1 MQKLSRSLI
10 ALGGLAALAACG
22 DDVSITPPAT
32 IPAAVVGVTVS
43 PTSLTLKVGE
53 SAALGVSVETT
64 GGAGTGVTWSSSS
77 NTVATVS
84 ATGTV
89 TAVAAGNTT
98 VRATSTV
105 DNTKSGAAQVT
116 VTAPV
121 VRSVTVSPT
130 ALALTVGQTA
140 TAVATVD
147 RDAPLAG
154 TVTWAS
160 STASVATVSAAGLIT
175 GVSAGTSV
183 ITATS
188 TADNTK
194 SAALAVTVSP
204 VPNNLLS
211 LNVAPTN
218 VNIGP
223 GASQQLT
230 ATVNT
235 VGTPTV
241 TYTYASG
248 NTGVAT
254 VSNTGLVTGV
264 AQGTTVVTVSASTN
278 TNTLT
283 TSVTVNVN
291 AASVSISSLTTC
303 TGGPPCTVVPV
314 NLAGVAGQIE
324 ATLNINSGAQQIAK
338 VDVLIDNVVAATQN
352 FGVNGA
358 PNAPVTLS
366 INTAEFD
373 ANYNPKWINGLRTIS
388 AKITPVNGGS
398 PTASNTIQ
406 FTLTNPDVVYFNPTG
421 LTHTGNSATGPATA
435 AGTTYWKGGFTYSAF
450 LVAYSGQVASLTYTS
465 DDCGSQ
471 GATASPWVATF
482 SCAGVENN
490 GGASGATQS
499 IQNAVAVAYNAGYT
513 LTAAPTTFMTAA
525 SAGYVP
531 GKPVYAVVH
540 TNEDNVGPTTATP
553 AYNNVNIAGWH
564 GNGSNGAA
572 LFSTA
577 SLSSTITIAGTTYSV
592 SATDLGVASLSAAP
606 TMTEVT
612 TGLTPITAANQ
623 LAQTLVPSPYYLRGN
638 ATSDALGN
646 LGKGTGC
653 VGCNADGSVFGV
665 DLVVTD
671 AQYSNRTGITPAIAT
686 LFPLTSADSIYTAAL
701 WAAREAIGDVVSVDA
716 IDNNG
721 SGLDNSTALTQRIV
735 RSNPGLPT
743 GAACLASTTYSMNTI
758 VSDNYARST
767 VAQSLD
773 CGLAAGSRVGRYA
786 WASYVKD
793 RAGNAL
799 IPRRGSAGSTTAL
812 DSIRIIIDEAAP
824 NITGIGFQTAL
835 YVGGQ
840 PASFSFSANDDY
852 EIKDGLVTLTY
863 GGALPASTWTNP
875 VPTVTYNYGASAFSA
890 TSFAASPWDNT
901 WVNVL
906 NGQTL
911 TLNYLLGGLDHTI
924 AGGSTATISTSSII
938 SNAAANVRDWASQV
952 GGGISAPILST
963 QVTPTANYAWATL
976 AADGST
982 IGSNM
987 TSWALAPSGKTTT
1000 SITMQQVGITS
1011 VSKYTCS
1018 RIDIFSVNAGSA
1030 VGPIDAATTTALTYV
1045 GTTNYTAAP
1054 PFTDNGINRFHNY
1067 TVTGTFSLATNYVAA
1082 CVQGGRALFSDIF

>member
-43 PTSLTLKVGE
+43 PTSLSLKVGE

-77 NTVATVS
+77 NAVATVS

-98 VRATSTV
+98 IRATSSV
-105 DNTKSGAAQVT
+105 DNTKSGAASVT
-116 VTAPV
+116 VTAPA

-160 STASVATVSAAGLIT
+160 STPAAATVSAAGLIT
-175 GVSAGTSV
+175 GVAAGTSV

-194 SAALAVTVSP
+194 SAALAVTVTP

-264 AQGTTVVTVSASTN
+264 AQGTTVVTVSASTS

-303 TGGPPCTVVPV
+303 AGGPPCTVIPV

-324 ATLNINSGAQQIAK
+324 ATLNINSGAQQIDK
-338 VDVLIDNVVAATQN
+338 VDVLIDGVVAATQN

-373 ANYNPKWINGLRTIS
+373 ANYTPKWINGLRTIS

-406 FTLTNPDVVYFNPTG
+406 FTLTNADVVYFNASG
-421 LTHTGNSATGPATA
+421 LTHTGNSATGPSTA

-450 LVAYSGQVASLTYTS
+450 PVAYSGQIASITYTS
-465 DDCGSQ
+465 DDCGANS
-471 GATASPWVATF
+471 ATAAPWVATF
-482 SCAGVENN
+482 DCAGVENFN
-490 GGASGATQS
+490 TNEQS
-499 IQNAVAVAYNAGYT
+499 IQNVVGVTYNTGYT
-513 LTAAPTTFMTAA
+513 LTAPPTGFMTAA

-531 GKPVYAVVH
+531 GKPVYAAVL
-540 TNEDNVGPTTATP
+540 TNEDNVGPTSPAPTLVNQGAAGGAGGVWLGTP
-553 AYNNVNIAGWH
+553 AGFSSVATDAGV
-564 GNGSNGAA
+564 GMGTQPVINGHT
-572 LFSTA
+572 TA
-577 SLSSTITIAGTTYSV
+577 S
-592 SATDLGVASLSAAP
+592 
-606 TMTEVT
+606 
-612 TGLTPITAANQ
+612 
-623 LAQTLVPSPYYLRGN
+623 GN
-638 ATSDALGN
+638 ALLNASITNVCSAGIASNSNMPETLNPTSYVAQATGAVDALGN
-646 LGKGTGC
+646 SGGASALSG
-653 VGCNADGSVFGV
+653 AFGV
-665 DLVVTD
+665 DCAVSDVKYLN
-671 AQYSNRTGITPAIAT
+671 QSTPAAVPVANVYTTATQTAFTVAPAANLVGGEAIDLNGRSGLWNVNAPFSDAHGPMVQTIARLAPGVNSNCYAGPQGPFSAVGVSYLWENMPT
-686 LFPLTSADSIYTAAL
+686 ILSNNYAQSTPTNLFCAGASGYYTWSATVWDRALNNMAVPYHTTSAT
-701 WAAREAIGDVVSVDA
+701 SV
-716 IDNNG
+716 I
-721 SGLDNSTALTQRIV
+721 
-735 RSNPGLPT
+735 
-743 GAACLASTTYSMNTI
+743 
-758 VSDNYARST
+758 
-767 VAQSLD
+767 
-773 CGLAAGSRVGRYA
+773 
-786 WASYVKD
+786 
-793 RAGNAL
+793 
-799 IPRRGSAGSTTAL
+799 TAL
-812 DSIRIIIDEAAP
+812 DLLPP
-824 NITGIGFQTAL
+824 NVTGIGFVNPL
-835 YVGGQ
+835 YTGGQ
-840 PASFSFSANDDY
+840 AAPFSISANDDL
-852 EIKDGLVTLTY
+852 EVVEARVGLTY
-863 GGALPASTWTNP
+863 ADAAGTTTLRYPFGSAGMTLVNGAGTNQTWG
-875 VPTVTYNYGASAFSA
+875 VR
-890 TSFAASPWDNT
+890 WDNAISST
-901 WVNVL
+901 LNAGEARVNFFISRLDSVLANTATNLTGYVTAGDSLETVSVEVNDVAATASNLLTGTVL
-906 NGQTL
+906 NTQL
-911 TLNYLLGGLDHTI
+911 TLATTQFGGLGTNMQGFTVSNPS
-924 AGGSTATISTSSII
+924 AGV
-938 SNAAANVRDWASQV
+938 VR
-952 GGGISAPILST
+952 
-963 QVTPTANYAWATL
+963 
-976 AADGST
+976 
-982 IGSNM
+982 M
-987 TSWALAPSGKTTT
+987 E
-1000 SITMQQVGITS
+1000 QVGISGTATQQCDS
-1011 VSKYTCS
+1011 FILWRVNGLFLDYVSQIS
-1018 RIDIFSVNAGSA
+1018 SAGPAIF
-1030 VGPIDAATTTALTYV
+1030 
-1045 GTTNYTAAP
+1045 
-1054 PFTDNGINRFHNY
+1054 DNGTNRFFRWD
-1067 TVTGTFSLATNYVAA
+1067 VGSLAAGDYRAM
-1082 CVQGGRALFSDIF
+1082 CVRNGTGLLSTTITI

>member
-53 SAALGVSVETT
+53 SATLGVSVETT

-116 VTAPV
+116 VTAPA

-160 STASVATVSAAGLIT
+160 STQAVATVSAAGLIT

-241 TYTYASG
+241 TYTYTSG

-264 AQGTTVVTVSASTN
+264 AQGTTVITVSASTS

-303 TGGPPCTVVPV
+303 TGTPVCTVIPV

-324 ATLNINSGAQQIAK
+324 ATLNINSGAQQISK

-373 ANYNPKWINGLRTIS
+373 ANYVPKWINGPRTIA
-388 AKITPVNGGS
+388 AKITPATGGT

-406 FTLTNPDVVYFNPTG
+406 FTLTNADVVYFNASG
-421 LTHTGNSATGPATA
+421 LTHTGNSATGPSTA
-435 AGTTYWKGGFTYSAF
+435 AGTTYWKGGFTFSAF
-450 LVAYSGQVASLTYTS
+450 PVSYSGQIASITYNS
-465 DDCGSQ
+465 DDCGSA
-471 GATASPWVATF
+471 GATAAPWVATF
-482 SCAGVENN
+482 SCSGVENFN
-490 GGASGATQS
+490 GNEQS
-499 IQNAVAVAYNAGYT
+499 IQNSLGVTYNTGYT
-513 LTAAPTTFMTAA
+513 LTAAPTAFMTAA
-525 SAGYVP
+525 TAGYVP
-531 GKPVYAVVH
+531 GKPVYAAVL
-540 TNEDNVGPTTATP
+540 TNEDNVGPTSPAPTLTNQGAAGGAGGVWLGTP
-553 AYNNVNIAGWH
+553 AG
-564 GNGSNGAA
+564 
-572 LFSTA
+572 FS
-577 SLSSTITIAGTTYSV
+577 SV
-592 SATDLGVASLSAAP
+592 ATDAGVGMGTQPTINGHTNTSGYPLLNAGITNVCSAGIASNSNMPETLNP
-606 TMTEVT
+606 TSYVAQA
-612 TGLTPITAANQ
+612 TGA
-623 LAQTLVPSPYYLRGN
+623 V
-638 ATSDALGN
+638 DALGN
-646 LGKGTGC
+646 AGAASAVSG
-653 VGCNADGSVFGV
+653 AFGV
-665 DLVVTD
+665 DCAVTD
-671 AQYSNRTGITPAIAT
+671 VKYLNQSGGSPAAATVYTTATQTAFNALPANVNVGGEAIDMNGRSGLWNVNAPFSDAHGPMVQTIARLAPGVNSNCYAGPQGPFSAVGVSYLWENMPTVLTNNYVQSTPT
-686 LFPLTSADSIYTAAL
+686 SLFCAGLSGYYTWSANVWDRALNSKAVPYHTTSATS
-701 WAAREAIGDVVSVDA
+701 VV
-716 IDNNG
+716 
-721 SGLDNSTALTQRIV
+721 
-735 RSNPGLPT
+735 
-743 GAACLASTTYSMNTI
+743 
-758 VSDNYARST
+758 
-767 VAQSLD
+767 
-773 CGLAAGSRVGRYA
+773 
-786 WASYVKD
+786 
-793 RAGNAL
+793 
-799 IPRRGSAGSTTAL
+799 TAL
-812 DSIRIIIDEAAP
+812 DLLAP
-824 NITGIGFQTAL
+824 NVTGIGFVNPL
-835 YVGGQ
+835 YTGGNAA
-840 PASFSFSANDDY
+840 PFSISANDDL
-852 EIKDGLVTLTY
+852 EVINARIGLQYIRAAAGDTLNLRYPFGST
-863 GGALPASTWTNP
+863 GLSLNNGTGTNQQWGVKWDNAIASTLNA
-875 VPTVTYNYGASAFSA
+875 GEASVNFFVARIDSVIDTSA
-890 TSFAASPWDNT
+890 TNLSSYVPAGDSLNRVAVEVADVFGTASNMLT
-901 WVNVL
+901 AGVL
-906 NGQTL
+906 NTQL
-911 TLNYLLGGLDHTI
+911 TIATTQFGGLGTNMTGFR
-924 AGGSTATISTSSII
+924 ARSTAAGQLI
-938 SNAAANVRDWASQV
+938 
-952 GGGISAPILST
+952 
-963 QVTPTANYAWATL
+963 
-976 AADGST
+976 
-982 IGSNM
+982 M
-987 TSWALAPSGKTTT
+987 E
-1000 SITMQQVGITS
+1000 QVGISGTATQQCTS
-1011 VSKYTCS
+1011 FILWRENIS
-1018 RIDIFSVNAGSA
+1018 G
-1030 VGPIDAATTTALTYV
+1030 
-1045 GTTNYTAAP
+1045 GTTNYDYVSALSSSPTI
-1054 PFTDNGINRFHNY
+1054 TDNGTNRFFAW
-1067 TVTGTFSLATNYVAA
+1067 TVTGLTTGNYRAMCVRNGTGLLTTTIAVA
-1082 CVQGGRALFSDIF
+1082 